1 MGGAWKDDTDVSQVD
16 EICLALG
23 ILAQHTGEQAGALLL
38 IVQALT
44 RNNLI
49 SVEESEG
56 LVSLLLPEQTSE
68 PQNSVTA
75 AVIAPDKRRQ
85 SRAAPQ
91 TD

>member
-1 MGGAWKDDTDVSQVD
+1 MGRAWKENTDCPQIEDVRLS
-16 EICLALG
+16 LG
-23 ILAQHTGEQAGALLL
+23 ILAQYTGEQAGALLL

>member
-1 MGGAWKDDTDVSQVD
+1 MGAAWKDDTDVSQVD

-49 SVEESEG
+49 SVEESQG

-68 PQNSVTA
+68 

-85 SRAAPQ
+85 SCAAPQ